1 MVGDFKNNGR
11 QWRPEGEPDEGRVH
25 DFIDE
30 ELGKAIPYE
39 ERRARA
45 SRSVAGSTRRCR
57 RSDATRIR
65 QDVSEEALFPNLL
78 DARSAR
84 LWYDRG
90 MKRKTSVTLEE
101 DIIDAVDRLAG
112 KDESRSAVIERA
124 VRALIA
130 LEKRGR
136 REAKDRE
143 ILRKHAAKLNEE
155 AEDVLSFQVDL

>member
-1 MVGDFKNNGR
+1 
-11 QWRPEGEPDEGRVH
+11 
-25 DFIDE
+25 
-30 ELGKAIPYE
+30 
-39 ERRARA
+39 
-45 SRSVAGSTRRCR
+45 
-57 RSDATRIR
+57 
-65 QDVSEEALFPNLL
+65 
-78 DARSAR
+78 
-84 LWYDRG
+84 

-136 REAKDRE
+136 AEAKDRD

-155 AEDVLSFQVDL
+155 AEDVLAFQVNL